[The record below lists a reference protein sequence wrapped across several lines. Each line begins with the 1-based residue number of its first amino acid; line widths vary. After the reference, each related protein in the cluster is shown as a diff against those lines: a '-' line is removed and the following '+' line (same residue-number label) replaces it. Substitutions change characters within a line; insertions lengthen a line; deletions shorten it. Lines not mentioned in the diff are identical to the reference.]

1 MKKQY
6 QQRYGKRRK
15 KREKVI
21 ISVGVL
27 VIIFCGFWKIAGGFD
42 VEERASGWF
51 EGIGTDEGGRMSC
64 KLTKEELSQDIP
76 LLLQTDGRWGEG
88 AYGNSNIEVS
98 GCAPTCMSMVV
109 VGLTHN
115 EKATPKML
123 AEYAQN
129 EGYYVEGV
137 GTVWDFFAK
146 GGQKFGVDGKEIS
159 LDKTVVMRQLT
170 AGNPI
175 VCSMRPGDFTTEG
188 HFIVL
193 TGVSGGM
200 IEIHDPASSERS
212 DRLWDYDVLEPQI
225 KNLWA
230 FSLL

>member
-1 MKKQY
+1 M
-6 QQRYGKRRK
+6 
-15 KREKVI
+15 I

-27 VIIFCGFWKIAGGFD
+27 VIVFCGLWKITGEFNA
-42 VEERASGWF
+42 EERAGSWF
-51 EGIGTDEGGRMSC
+51 EGNGTDERGRMSC

-76 LLLQTDGRWGEG
+76 LLFQTDRRWGEE
-88 AYGNSNIEVS
+88 AYGNSNIAVS

-115 EKATPKML
+115 EKATPKKM
-123 AEYAQN
+123 AEYAQS

-146 GGQKFGVDGKEIS
+146 SGKKFGVAGTEIS
-159 LDKTVVMRQLT
+159 LDKTVVTRRLME
-170 AGNPI
+170 GNPI

-200 IEIHDPASSERS
+200 IEIHDPVSSERS
-212 DRLWDYDVLEPQI
+212 SRLWDYDVLAPQI

-230 FSLL
+230 FSTLS